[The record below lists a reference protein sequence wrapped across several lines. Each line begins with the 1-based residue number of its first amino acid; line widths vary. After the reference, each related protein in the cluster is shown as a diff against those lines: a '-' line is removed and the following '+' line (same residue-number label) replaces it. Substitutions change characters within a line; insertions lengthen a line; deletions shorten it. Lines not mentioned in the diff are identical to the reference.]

1 TVLDN
6 VTMGPREVLK
16 VPRKAA
22 EGEAMEL
29 LRRVGVDSQAK
40 KVPAQLSGGQQQRV
54 AIARAMAGKPALFL
68 ADEPTGNLD
77 QKTGQQIMDLFR
89 RLNAQGH
96 TIVLITH
103 DEHVAAQAGRAI
115 RIMDGRVEE
124 LGGEAL
130 PDTEAEG
137 SPADETMPA
146 DEALPDAEAWPAE
159 DVDDLFADEPGEEVS
174 E

>member
-1 TVLDN
+1 MRHIIRMYLTFCPL
-6 VTMGPREVLK
+6 TPMGMVDEKRMKNE
-16 VPRKAA
+16 AA
-22 EGEAMEL
+22 
-29 LRRVGVDSQAK
+29 
-40 KVPAQLSGGQQQRV
+40 
-54 AIARAMAGKPALFL
+54 
-68 ADEPTGNLD
+68 
-77 QKTGQQIMDLFR
+77 DLFR

-130 PDTEAEG
+130 PDAEAEAAQ
-137 SPADETMPA
+137 ADEAMPA
-146 DEALPDAEAWPAE
+146 DEAWPDTEALPAE
-159 DVDDLFADEPGEEVS
+159 EVDDLFADEPGEEVS